1 MKSFNMLSIS
11 LIIKLSIGAYGV
23 GDLDLDSNPHAQA
36 AKPIAGTLSIYQ
48 FVRTNNSK

>member
-23 GDLDLDSNPHAQA
+23 GDLDSNPHAQA